1 MNRLRHLKEHV
12 EEGHEP
18 HRVRPT
24 LIFPVETLKV
34 NVTHNNKVQR
44 LPNPDHH
51 TNRISYIRYNFR
63 PSQPLNGRKV
73 YCSHPALVKY
83 KSFLPEFSV
92 GDIAVNHHVSNLG
105 DHDLSKAL
113 LQDTRSG
120 FHHSIGS
127 SLSSHPHEG
136 HEMRSTL
143 KVHSHANRQPPK
155 RIEIDF
161 NGKNTND
168 QRITDV
174 LRGHP
179 EGLSNNILPTDLK
192 KILTENHIPDFQKN
206 LKPKDIYKIFGSIF
220 LRQAEILSA
229 QQTMD
234 QNGQVDTKLFAEPKM
249 EEFTKKEEYTI
260 NKIHTSV
267 INQET
272 NSITQSQK
280 PDSKLQ
286 EKHMSEEQPI
296 PKLHVGEVMKPL
308 GLKPN
313 LRNKDGKK
321 SFDQE
326 ATKLMKPEISLPVY
340 EKRPNYKAFNSKKD
354 LSHSFNP
361 SADRR
366 NTYSARK
373 RNKLG
378 NAGFHYSVL
387 QSSYQQHSGEVS
399 DNYPGQPT
407 ADKRKNKKFVSRPV
421 KNYKSSV
428 EKMTTNAKVAKTK
441 SDKKKIDLVSEN
453 NLDVLES
460 DAVQLQVTKYS
471 FETTTPRVE
480 GSAGFGANRFTRVS
494 LNSLGLE
501 KSAVFPEAVNNDLSN
516 HTEMETV
523 AETEKTTTRSTPSFD
538 TKFSTVTATQSPA
551 TDTTSILPETTES
564 VRTTLGNGK
573 VRFPILRE
581 RNSTSIPI
589 RNMLDGY
596 HNMLAMLTER
606 TPSKDQKPL

>member
-18 HRVRPT
+18 HKVRPT
-24 LIFPVETLKV
+24 SRSPVETLKV
-34 NVTHNNKVQR
+34 NVSHNKVKT

-63 PSQPLNGRKV
+63 PCQPLNGRKV

-83 KSFLPEFSV
+83 NSFLPEFSV

-136 HEMRSTL
+136 QEMRSTL

-168 QRITDV
+168 QRITDA

-179 EGLSNNILPTDLK
+179 EELSNNILPTDLK
-192 KILTENHIPDFQKN
+192 KIFTENHIPDFQKN

-220 LRQAEILSA
+220 LRQAQILSA

-234 QNGQVDTKLFAEPKM
+234 QNVQVDTKLFAEPKM
-249 EEFTKKEEYTI
+249 EEFTKKEEYTK

-272 NSITQSQK
+272 NSIVPSQK

-286 EKHMSEEQPI
+286 EKHMSEEQTM
-296 PKLHVGEVMKPL
+296 PKPHVGEVMKPF
-308 GLKPN
+308 GLKPK

-326 ATKLMKPEISLPVY
+326 ATKRMKPEISLPFH

-378 NAGFHYSVL
+378 NAGFHYSML
-387 QSSYQQHSGEVS
+387 KSPYQHHSGEDS
-399 DNYPGQPT
+399 ANYPGQST

-428 EKMTTNAKVAKTK
+428 EKMRTIAKVANTK
-441 SDKKKIDLVSEN
+441 SDKKMIDLVSEN

-460 DAVQLQVTKYS
+460 DAIQLQDTKYS
-471 FETTTPRVE
+471 FQTTTPRVD

-501 KSAVFPEAVNNDLSN
+501 KSAVFPEAVNSDLSN
-516 HTEMETV
+516 HIKVETV
-523 AETEKTTTRSTPSFD
+523 VETEKTTTSSTPKFD
-538 TKFSTVTATQSPA
+538 TKFSTITTTQYPA
-551 TDTTSILPETTES
+551 TDTTSIPPETTEP

-606 TPSKDQKPL
+606 PPSKDQKPL